1 MAVEVDE
8 TRVAVA
14 LKWDSSLTKGDEV
27 EVRCVNPNNLEDI
40 STTTG
45 KNDGIHVVTYP
56 VGYSGETEVTIT
68 GSDGGEDTGTIE
80 V

>member
-1 MAVEVDE
+1 MAVEIDE

-14 LKWDSSLTKGDEV
+14 LKWDTDLTDGDEV
-27 EVRCVNPNNLEDI
+27 EVRCTNPDNLEDI
-40 STTTG
+40 STTNG

-56 VGYSGETEVTIT
+56 VGYSGETLVTIT
-68 GSDGGEDTGTIE
+68 GSDGGEDTGTIQ